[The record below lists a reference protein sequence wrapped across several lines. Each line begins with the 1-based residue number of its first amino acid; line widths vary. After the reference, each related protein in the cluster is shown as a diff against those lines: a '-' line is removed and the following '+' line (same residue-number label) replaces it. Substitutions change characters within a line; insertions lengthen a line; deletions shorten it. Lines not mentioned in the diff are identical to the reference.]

1 MIPDDTD
8 QNFLNQ
14 SYDED
19 NQNDFVNENDDD
31 QDSQDADFYNPNARP
46 TS

>member
-31 QDSQDADFYNPNARP
+31 
-46 TS
+46 